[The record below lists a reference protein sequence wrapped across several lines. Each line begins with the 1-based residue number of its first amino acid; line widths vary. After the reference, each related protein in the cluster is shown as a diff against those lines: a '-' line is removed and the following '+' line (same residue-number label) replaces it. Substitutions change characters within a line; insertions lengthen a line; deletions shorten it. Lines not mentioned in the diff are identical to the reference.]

1 MPTPIA
7 EQRQEFATKQR
18 ELAEIMELAKDGK
31 QFDLTRKAVM
41 ERLGAIDAA
50 DALGKVKA
58 RNVELDDLGEAL
70 RQSELKYINEAI
82 SERGEEREQP
92 LRGGVPHASAHGEG
106 AKTLGGMLVETK
118 AYLHGM
124 RTGQI
129 GASVTLDVGV
139 KALMTRAAG
148 FAPESTR
155 SGLLVPNVN
164 FSLAELLD
172 LIPAFPT
179 DQASFK
185 YMEETTRTHAATE
198 VDEGGA
204 YPEATFVYTERESA
218 VRKIGDHIP
227 VTDEQLEDVNM
238 VASLLDQRLSYGV
251 RRRLASQILNGS
263 GVGTPTQLRG
273 VLNVVGIQ
281 TQAKGADSIM
291 AAAYKAIT
299 KCRFTGQAEPNA
311 FVFHPN
317 DWQDVVLA
325 QESTGNFLWGHPSMG
340 PATSLWGLPV
350 ALSVGIAENT
360 ALVGDWINFSRLDEK
375 RGVDVQVGYIGDQFK
390 EGKKTLRAD
399 MRAAFTVTRPAAF
412 CTITGV

>member
-1 MPTPIA
+1 MSVLI
-7 EQRQEFATKQR
+7 EQRQEFAAEQR
-18 ELAEIMELAKDGK
+18 ELAEIMELAKDGRV
-31 QFDLTRKAVM
+31 FDLSRKSVLD
-41 ERLGAIDAA
+41 RLGATDQA
-50 DALGKVKA
+50 DALAKVKA
-58 RNVELDDLGEAL
+58 RNVKLDDLGEAL
-70 RQSELKYINEAI
+70 RQAELKHINDAI
-82 SERGEEREQP
+82 AERGEEREQP
-92 LRGGVPHASAHGEG
+92 LRGGITPVAPERG

-118 AYLHGM
+118 AYQQGM
-124 RTGQI
+124 RIGQI
-129 GASVTLDVGV
+129 GASVTLDVGI
-139 KALMTRAAG
+139 KTLMTRAAG

-155 SGLLVPNVN
+155 SGLLVPAVN
-164 FSLAELLD
+164 FSLAEILD
-172 LIPAFPT
+172 LIPVFPT

-185 YMEETTRTHAATE
+185 YMEETTRTHASTE

-204 YPEATFVYTERESA
+204 FPESTFVYTERESV

-238 VASLLDQRLSYGV
+238 VASLLDQRLTYGV

-263 GVGTPTQLRG
+263 GTGTPTQLRG
-273 VLNVVGIQ
+273 VLNTSNIQ
-281 TQAKGADSIM
+281 TQAKSTDSIM
-291 AAAYKAIT
+291 GAAYKAIT
-299 KCRFTGQAEPNA
+299 KVRFTGQAEPSA

-340 PATSLWGLPV
+340 PVTSLWGLPV
-350 ALSVGIAENT
+350 ALSTGIAENT
-360 ALVGDWINFSRLDEK
+360 ALVGDWTNFSRLDEK